1 VIADVDRIFV
11 GRRGSGEDEPGRFAA
26 DGDREFSGFGV
37 CAPFACAEGGFDDG
51 DFEVDD
57 EGEESF

>member
-1 VIADVDRIFV
+1 ME
-11 GRRGSGEDEPGRFAA
+11 GELGGFGA
-26 DGDREFSGFGV
+26 DGDKEFSGLGV
-37 CAPFACAEGGFDDG
+37 CVPFACAEGGFDDD